1 MLKYRSSSP
10 EVFYKKGVLRNF
22 AKLTGKHLCQ
32 GLFFNKVAGLRPAT
46 LLKRRLWH
54 RCFLVNF
61 LKFLRTTFLIEHLWW
76 QLLEIVRDNKK
87 YQRRR
92 KL

>member
-61 LKFLRTTFLIEHLWW
+61 LKFLRPTFFIEHLWW
-76 QLLEIVRDNKK
+76 QLLEIVRGNKK